1 MKINTL
7 SVAVILLFSGCVHS
21 GQELES
27 FPEIGQ
33 EEYRG
38 GFTLAAEGSAATIC
52 IDTCDARV
60 VTIAAGLLADDV
72 ERLTGFRPQI
82 QTSESLPEGP
92 AVIAVEQPS
101 ALHRYVRQPEYHPGI
116 GGQMS
121 RHCTKML
128 STCSLDASFRKSR
141 TFNTEASSSMTSV
154 SADGRNG

>member
-92 AVIAVEQPS
+92 AVIA
-101 ALHRYVRQPEYHPGI
+101 GTI
-116 GGQMS
+116 G
-121 RHCTKML
+121 K
-128 STCSLDASFRKSR
+128 SFLVDEFSKKGLID
-141 TFNTEASSSMTSV
+141 TETLQGKWESYC
-154 SADGRNG
+154 R